1 VAGPSTVWAKL
12 KASGSLAKGLL
23 LDKIVSKAD
32 VETPLGTGFL
42 ECQLRES
49 AAFERYLVLKTT
61 GGEATVFVPLDKTAA
76 EQLVHF
82 IEHSFLKS
90 PTS

>member
-1 VAGPSTVWAKL
+1 MAAPGTVWAKL
-12 KASGSLAKGLL
+12 KASASLAKGLL
-23 LDKIVSKAD
+23 VDKIVSKAD

-49 AAFERYLVLKTT
+49 AASERYLVLKTT
-61 GGEATVFVPLDKTAA
+61 GGEATVFVLLDKNAA
-76 EQLVHF
+76 EQLVDF

>member
-1 VAGPSTVWAKL
+1 MAVPRTVWAEL
-12 KASGSLAKGLL
+12 KASGSLVKGLL
-23 LDKIVSKAD
+23 LDKIVSKTD

-49 AAFERYLVLKTT
+49 SASERYLVLKTT
-61 GGEATVFVPLDKTAA
+61 GGEATVFVPLDETAA
-76 EQLVHF
+76 KQLVHF